1 MSAGYRE
8 IVLQMAQKKLY
19 QPHYSTTTD
28 ARVLQTRQALRQTL
42 LDLIDSKPLEQISI
56 REIAAAAGIGYN
68 TFFRHYTDKE
78 VLLREIVTDE
88 LSELIELS
96 VNTLDASDS
105 TGAATALCQFVA
117 DHDELWSTLLN
128 GGAANV
134 LRDEFIRLLHETAPS
149 RISATAI
156 LPADIG
162 IKLVAVGTLE
172 LLSWWLALPER
183 LPVDQLAQ
191 IYEQLVLNPVAGA
204 YLD

>member
-1 MSAGYRE
+1 
-8 IVLQMAQKKLY
+8 MAQKKLY

-28 ARVLQTRQALRQTL
+28 ARVLQTRQTLRQTL

-78 VLLREIVTDE
+78 VLLREIVTEE

-105 TGAATALCQFVA
+105 STAAKALCQFVA
-117 DHDELWSTLLN
+117 DHDSLWSTLLN
-128 GGAANV
+128 GGAANM
-134 LRDEFIRLLHETAPS
+134 LRDEFIDLLRETAPS
-149 RISATAI
+149 RISSTAT

-162 IKLVAVGTLE
+162 IKLVAVSTLE
-172 LLSWWLALPER
+172 LLAWWLEQAER
-183 LPVDQLAQ
+183 LPVEQLAT
-191 IYEQLVLNPVAGA
+191 IYEQLVVKPVADA
-204 YLD
+204 YTD